1 MRRAYILF
9 CTFLLTS
16 ITVFSKKTLLDNK
29 LFVTEGRTWISKGY
43 LAISP
48 DYGKDKFETKYF
60 FQGDSIIDGI
70 KYKCLY
76 SKVSYVGGEK
86 RCKLV
91 YLLRQEED
99 KVYTHKGNIL
109 YEFGLNVGESSQ
121 NGWQVTAVGDTILND
136 GIQRRFLKVKYQDTE
151 HETTFAT
158 DIWIE
163 GIGSL
168 KTGIEKDNAPSI
180 VGSSTSLQ
188 SVSQYGKYIYHVT
201 KGETYALESTL
212 AENKL
217 WHCAKVHLGSG
228 EIQNRFYYAKGD
240 TVINGII
247 AKKFYLKYS
256 KDCSIGDY
264 QAAMYEDGDRI
275 YYCLAG
281 DTTFCLLY
289 DYGLKMGERV
299 NIEDVPYRIIGA
311 DYITLNGKELRRVHL
326 QPAKGEGSTII
337 WTEGFGSLVNP
348 ISEGMILPGS
358 YESFQSCEIDNQVV
372 INREDM
378 EIPLT
383 YISWIGAVWSY
394 LSYEKNKSE
403 FIRYTVLDDPQIING
418 NVYFPLVRYT
428 SCEYQKEKEERRW
441 HIRQENNFVYVL
453 KKDLPEYDWEK
464 SASTEERVIL
474 NETDDDY
481 VLYDFNYVQN
491 KVYGLK
497 LNPDNSLQNIF
508 MTDTS
513 SVSIREG
520 HIHRVITLDGGT
532 SWIDGIGNIGD
543 LMYPYPISSNAPTC
557 VCGIVLNYFRSA
569 DKSIV
574 YYNPFQSSEYDRFN
588 PDDCALDSITSV
600 SIGTINEQAI
610 HLQVNGSTLFCTSP
624 NAVKL
629 DVYTM
634 DAVKVG
640 EASFINGEAVVK
652 VNKTPATYLYI
663 VTYPDGRR
671 ESGKVVVK

>member
-1 MRRAYILF
+1 MKKTNLLLCI
-9 CTFLLTS
+9 FLLTA
-16 ITVFSKKTLLDNK
+16 ITVSSKETLLSSK
-29 LFVTEGRTWISKGY
+29 LFVTEGKTWVNKGY
-43 LAISP
+43 KAISP
-48 DYGKDKFETKYF
+48 NYGKDEFETKYF
-60 FQGDSIIDGI
+60 FQGDSIVDGI

-76 SKVSYVGGEK
+76 SRVCYVGGEK
-86 RCKLV
+86 QCKLA
-91 YLLRQEED
+91 YLLRQD
-99 KVYTHKGNIL
+99 GDRIYTHTGNIL

-168 KTGIEKDNAPSI
+168 KTGIEKDKAPSI

-299 NIEDVPYRIIGA
+299 NIEDVPHKVIGA

-358 YESFQSCEIDNQVV
+358 YESFQSCKIDNQTV
-372 INREDM
+372 INRENM
-378 EIPLT
+378 TAPLT
-383 YISWIGAVWSY
+383 YISWVGAVWSY
-394 LSYEKNKSE
+394 LSYEMNKSE
-403 FIRYTVLDDPQIING
+403 FIRYTVLDEPKTING

-453 KKDLPEYDWEK
+453 KKDVPEYDWEK
-464 SASTEERVIL
+464 SVSTEERVIL

-481 VLYDFNYVQN
+481 VFYDFNYVKN
-491 KVYGLK
+491 KVYAFK
-497 LNPDNSLQNIF
+497 LNPNNSLQKIF

-513 SVSIREG
+513 SISIKGEQ
-520 HIHRVITLDGGT
+520 IHRIINIDEGT
-532 SWIDGIGNIGD
+532 SWINGIGNIRD
-543 LMYPYPISSNAPTC
+543 LMNPYPISSEVPTYN
-557 VCGIVLNYFRSA
+557 CGIVLNYFHSGDR
-569 DKSIV
+569 SIV
-574 YYNPFQSSEYDRFN
+574 YYNPFLSSEYEGFK
-588 PDDCALDSITSV
+588 PTDCAISDANAIRECGISKKTMI
-600 SIGTINEQAI
+600 QAI
-610 HLQVNGSTLFCTSP
+610 GQTLTCTSP

-634 DAVKVG
+634 DAIKVG

-652 VNKTPATYLYI
+652 VNKTPETYLYI

-671 ESGKVVVK
+671 ESGKVMVK